1 MIKII
6 STEKNG
12 EPTFTV
18 DLTGDIKHI
27 AAEISYAI
35 AGAHTTIK
43 KHSKKYAKVFR
54 EEIMDA
60 LGREDAP
67 AWGDVC
73 GHDLRCRALIVRK
86 GEKLTGDDIADLL
99 RRGTPT
105 HIIKALL
112 EEMDA

>member
-35 AGAHTTIK
+35 AAAHTTIK

-86 GEKLTGDDIADLL
+86 GEKLNGDDIADLL
-99 RRGTPT
+99 RRGIPAELV
-105 HIIKALL
+105 KQLMK
-112 EEMDA
+112 EVE

>member
-35 AGAHTTIK
+35 AGIHTTIK
-43 KHSKKYAKVFR
+43 KQNKEYAKVFR
-54 EEIMDA
+54 TEIMNA
-60 LGREDAP
+60 LCREAAP

-86 GEKLTGDDIADLL
+86 GAKLTGDDIADLL
-99 RRGTPT
+99 RRGTPKD
-105 HIIKALL
+105 IIKSLL
-112 EEMDA
+112 EEM

>member
-35 AGAHTTIK
+35 AGIHTTIK
-43 KHSKKYAKVFR
+43 KQNKEYAKVFR
-54 EEIMDA
+54 TEIMNA
-60 LGREDAP
+60 LCREAAL
-67 AWGDVC
+67 AWGNVC
-73 GHDLRCRALIVRK
+73 GPDLHCRALIVRK
-86 GEKLTGDDIADLL
+86 GEKLNGDDIADLL
-99 RRGTPT
+99 RRGVPVELV
-105 HIIKALL
+105 KQLMK
-112 EEMDA
+112 EVE

>member
-18 DLTGDIKHI
+18 DLTGDIKYI

-86 GEKLTGDDIADLL
+86 GEKLNGDDIADLL
-99 RRGTPT
+99 RRGIPAELV
-105 HIIKALL
+105 KQLMK
-112 EEMDA
+112 EVE

>member
-67 AWGDVC
+67 ACGDVC

-86 GEKLTGDDIADLL
+86 GEKLNGDDIADLL
-99 RRGTPT
+99 RRGIPAELV
-105 HIIKALL
+105 KQLMK
-112 EEMDA
+112 EVE

>member
-35 AGAHTTIK
+35 AGIHTTIK
-43 KHSKKYAKVFR
+43 KQNKEYAKVFR
-54 EEIMDA
+54 TEIMNA
-60 LGREDAP
+60 LCREAAP

-86 GEKLTGDDIADLL
+86 GAKLTGDDIADLL
-99 RRGTPT
+99 RRGMPKD
-105 HIIKALL
+105 IIKSLL
-112 EEMDA
+112 EEM

>member
-35 AGAHTTIK
+35 AGIHTTIK
-43 KHSKKYAKVFR
+43 KQNKEYAKVFR
-54 EEIMDA
+54 AEIMDA

-86 GEKLTGDDIADLL
+86 GAKLTGDDIADLL
-99 RRGTPT
+99 RRGVPVELV
-105 HIIKALL
+105 KQLMK
-112 EEMDA
+112 EVE

>member
-73 GHDLRCRALIVRK
+73 SHDLRCRALIVRK
-86 GEKLTGDDIADLL
+86 GEKLNGDDIADLL
-99 RRGTPT
+99 RRGIPAELV
-105 HIIKALL
+105 KQLMK
-112 EEMDA
+112 EVE

>member
-54 EEIMDA
+54 EEIMAA

-86 GEKLTGDDIADLL
+86 GEKLNGDDIADLL
-99 RRGTPT
+99 RRGIPAELV
-105 HIIKALL
+105 KQLMK
-112 EEMDA
+112 EVE

>member
-60 LGREDAP
+60 LVREDAP

-86 GEKLTGDDIADLL
+86 GEKLNGDDIADLL
-99 RRGTPT
+99 RRGIPAELV
-105 HIIKALL
+105 KQLMK
-112 EEMDA
+112 EVE

>member
-86 GEKLTGDDIADLL
+86 GEKLNGDDIADLL
-99 RRGTPT
+99 RRG
-105 HIIKALL
+105 ISAELVKQLMK
-112 EEMDA
+112 EVE

>member
-35 AGAHTTIK
+35 AG
-43 KHSKKYAKVFR
+43 VFT
-54 EEIMDA
+54 
-60 LGREDAP
+60 
-67 AWGDVC
+67 
-73 GHDLRCRALIVRK
+73 LRSRSRTRSMRKCFVR
-86 GEKLTGDDIADLL
+86 
-99 RRGTPT
+99 RS
-105 HIIKALL
+105 
-112 EEMDA
+112 

>member
-35 AGAHTTIK
+35 AGIHTTIK
-43 KHSKKYAKVFR
+43 KQNKEYAKVFR
-54 EEIMDA
+54 TEIMNA
-60 LGREDAP
+60 LCREAAP

-86 GEKLTGDDIADLL
+86 GAKLTGDDIADLL
-99 RRGTPT
+99 RRGMPKD
-105 HIIKALL
+105 IIKSRL
-112 EEMDA
+112 EEM